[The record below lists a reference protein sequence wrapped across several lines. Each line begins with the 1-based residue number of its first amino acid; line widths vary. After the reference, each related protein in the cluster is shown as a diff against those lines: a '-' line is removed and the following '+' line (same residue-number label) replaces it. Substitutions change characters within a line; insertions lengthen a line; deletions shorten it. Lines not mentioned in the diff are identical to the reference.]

1 MLPRHR
7 IGATLAAAALVLL
20 TGCGSGP
27 DAGPDSGA
35 QGGPDAPRGG
45 ASAPDAASAAKAT
58 AAFGSAKELA
68 RQVGAMELQLTRRCM
83 VSKGFTVHPPD
94 PAPMPADSASEAPE
108 GRVSPTAQ
116 EAARHGYGAAPDAS
130 GDPAAPQDST
140 SDRPGPWAA
149 LPDAEKQRYTLAKNG
164 APDQL
169 VSYETGEGK
178 FSSPS
183 GGCIGETRKTLYGDM
198 TTYLR
203 LMWLTDNGMRHEA
216 GREAESSDAF
226 LKAVGTWSGCM
237 DKAGYGGMKSPT
249 EAIKKAKD
257 YYGGKDA
264 GKNLDAAAVESGRK
278 KEIAQAKA
286 DARCADSA
294 KYDTFWRSAYQKSLT
309 ALYVKNEADLV
320 TYQQILTGA
329 QKKAQKMLE
338 S

>member
-1 MLPRHR
+1 MHPRHR
-7 IGATLAAAALVLL
+7 IGATLAAAALALL

-27 DAGPDSGA
+27 EAGPEDGPQAGPDA
-35 QGGPDAPRGG
+35 TRGG
-45 ASAPDAASAAKAT
+45 VSAPDAASAAKAT
-58 AAFGSAKELA
+58 SAFDSAKELS

-94 PAPMPADSASEAPE
+94 PAPMAADSGSDAPE
-108 GRVSPTAQ
+108 GRVSPTAR
-116 EAARHGYGAAPDAS
+116 EAARHGYGAAPDAG
-130 GDPAAPQDST
+130 GDTAAPQDST
-140 SDRPGPWAA
+140 GDRPGPWAD
-149 LPDAEKQRYTLAKNG
+149 LPDSEKRRYTVAKNG
-164 APDQL
+164 DPDQL

-183 GGCIGETRKTLYGDM
+183 GGCIGETRKALYGDM
-198 TTYLR
+198 PKYLR

-216 GREAESSDAF
+216 GRQAESSDAF
-226 LKAVGTWSGCM
+226 LKAVGTWAGCM
-237 DKAGYGGMKSPT
+237 EKAGYGGMKSPT
-249 EAIKKAKD
+249 EAIKKAKG

-264 GKNLDAAAVESGRK
+264 GKTLDAAAVESGRK

-294 KYDTFWRSAYQKSLT
+294 RYDTFWRSAYQKSLT
-309 ALYVKNEADLV
+309 ALYVKNEPDLV
-320 TYQQILTGA
+320 VYQQILNEA